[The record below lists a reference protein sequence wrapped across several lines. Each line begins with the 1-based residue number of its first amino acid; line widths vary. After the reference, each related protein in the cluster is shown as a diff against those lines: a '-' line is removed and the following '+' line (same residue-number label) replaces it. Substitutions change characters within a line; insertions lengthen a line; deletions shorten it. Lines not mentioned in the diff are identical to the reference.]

1 MKKYFQFSG
10 TINGTTYLLRLL
22 FTMLMSIPLLV
33 ISMMGLGTAVFG
45 YLGYDLEEAATFGPQ
60 EQQEM
65 GEKLGMAMVE
75 NPSEVMSGL
84 ISNISA
90 GIIIAFIVFLIPVIW
105 FYWATCY
112 KRISTLFPSTAF
124 KVFIGFIVIEAIL
137 DILPIALGGS
147 TMTAFSAIVGLG
159 IFIFLLSKNSTI
171 ANHHD
176 IHHHPT
182 QHLYVETIET

>member
-1 MKKYFQFSG
+1 MKKFFQFSG

-22 FTMLMSIPLLV
+22 FTILMSIPLLV
-33 ISMMGLGTAVFG
+33 ISMTGLGTAVFG

-84 ISNISA
+84 ISNISG
-90 GIIIAFIVFLIPVIW
+90 GIIIAFIVFLIPVVW

-112 KRISTLFPSTAF
+112 KRISALFPSTAF
-124 KVFIGFIVIEAIL
+124 KVFIGFIVIEAVL
-137 DILPIALGGS
+137 DILPIAIGGP
-147 TMTAFSAIVGLG
+147 TITAFSALVGLG

-171 ANHHD
+171 GEHD
-176 IHHHPT
+176 G
-182 QHLYVETIET
+182 

>member
-33 ISMMGLGTAVFG
+33 IAMMGLGTAVFG

-112 KRISTLFPSTAF
+112 KRISALFPSTAF
-124 KVFIGFIVIEAIL
+124 KVFIGFIVIEAVL
-137 DILPIALGGS
+137 DILPIAIGGS
-147 TMTAFSAIVGLG
+147 TVTAFSAIVGLG

-171 ANHHD
+171 GEHD
-176 IHHHPT
+176 G
-182 QHLYVETIET
+182 

>member
-1 MKKYFQFSG
+1 MKKFFQFSG

-33 ISMMGLGTAVFG
+33 ISIMGLGTAVFG

-75 NPSEVMSGL
+75 NPTEVMSGL

-112 KRISTLFPSTAF
+112 KRISALFPSTAF
-124 KVFIGFIVIEAIL
+124 KVFIGFIVIEAVL
-137 DILPIALGGS
+137 DILPIAVGGP
-147 TMTAFSAIVGLG
+147 TITTFSALVGLG

-171 ANHHD
+171 GEHD
-176 IHHHPT
+176 G
-182 QHLYVETIET
+182 

>member
-90 GIIIAFIVFLIPVIW
+90 GIIIAFIVFLIPVVW

-112 KRISTLFPSTAF
+112 KRISALFPSTAF
-124 KVFIGFIVIEAIL
+124 KVFIGFIVIEAVL
-137 DILPIALGGS
+137 DILPIAVGGS
-147 TMTAFSAIVGLG
+147 TITAFSAIVGLG

-171 ANHHD
+171 GEHD
-176 IHHHPT
+176 G
-182 QHLYVETIET
+182 

>member
-1 MKKYFQFSG
+1 MKKFFQFSG

-22 FTMLMSIPLLV
+22 ITILMSIPLLV

-90 GIIIAFIVFLIPVIW
+90 GIIIAFIVFLIPVVW

-112 KRISTLFPSTAF
+112 KRISALFPSTAF
-124 KVFIGFIVIEAIL
+124 KVFIGFVLIEAVL
-137 DILPIALGGS
+137 DILPIAVGGS
-147 TMTAFSAIVGLG
+147 TITAFSAIVGLG

-171 ANHHD
+171 GEHD
-176 IHHHPT
+176 G
-182 QHLYVETIET
+182 

>member
-1 MKKYFQFSG
+1 MKKFFQFSG

-22 FTMLMSIPLLV
+22 FTILMSIPLLV

-90 GIIIAFIVFLIPVIW
+90 GIIIAFIVFLIPVVW

-112 KRISTLFPSTAF
+112 KRISALFPSTAF

-171 ANHHD
+171 GEHD
-176 IHHHPT
+176 G
-182 QHLYVETIET
+182 

>member
-1 MKKYFQFSG
+1 MKKFFQFSG

-90 GIIIAFIVFLIPVIW
+90 GIIIAFIVFLIPVVW

-112 KRISTLFPSTAF
+112 KRISALFPSTAF
-124 KVFIGFIVIEAIL
+124 KVFIGFIVIEAVL
-137 DILPIALGGS
+137 DILPIAVGGS
-147 TMTAFSAIVGLG
+147 TVTAFSAIVGLG

-171 ANHHD
+171 GEHD
-176 IHHHPT
+176 G
-182 QHLYVETIET
+182 

>member
-1 MKKYFQFSG
+1 MKKFFQFSG

-22 FTMLMSIPLLV
+22 FTILMSIPLLV

-84 ISNISA
+84 ISNISG
-90 GIIIAFIVFLIPVIW
+90 GIIIAFIVFLIPVVW

-112 KRISTLFPSTAF
+112 KRISALFPSTAF
-124 KVFIGFIVIEAIL
+124 KVFIGFIVIEAVL
-137 DILPIALGGS
+137 DILPIAIGGS
-147 TMTAFSAIVGLG
+147 AVTAFSAIVGLG

-171 ANHHD
+171 GEHD
-176 IHHHPT
+176 G
-182 QHLYVETIET
+182 

>member
-1 MKKYFQFSG
+1 MKKFFQFSG

-33 ISMMGLGTAVFG
+33 ISIIGLSTAVFG

-84 ISNISA
+84 ISNISG
-90 GIIIAFIVFLIPVIW
+90 GIIIAFIVFLIPVVW

-112 KRISTLFPSTAF
+112 KRISALFPSTAF
-124 KVFIGFIVIEAIL
+124 KVFIGFIVIEAVL
-137 DILPIALGGS
+137 DILPIAIGGS
-147 TMTAFSAIVGLG
+147 TVTAFSAIVGLG

-171 ANHHD
+171 GEHD
-176 IHHHPT
+176 G
-182 QHLYVETIET
+182 

>member
-1 MKKYFQFSG
+1 MKKFFQFSG

-33 ISMMGLGTAVFG
+33 ISTIGLSTAVFG

-84 ISNISA
+84 ISNISG
-90 GIIIAFIVFLIPVIW
+90 GIIIAFIVFLIPVVW

-112 KRISTLFPSTAF
+112 KRISALFPSTAF
-124 KVFIGFIVIEAIL
+124 KVFIGFIVIESVL
-137 DILPIALGGS
+137 DILPIAVGGS
-147 TMTAFSAIVGLG
+147 TVTAFSAIVGLG

-171 ANHHD
+171 GEHD
-176 IHHHPT
+176 G
-182 QHLYVETIET
+182 

>member
-1 MKKYFQFSG
+1 MKKFFQFSG

-22 FTMLMSIPLLV
+22 FTILMSIPLLV

-90 GIIIAFIVFLIPVIW
+90 GIIIAFIVFLIPVVW

-112 KRISTLFPSTAF
+112 KRISALFPSTAF
-124 KVFIGFIVIEAIL
+124 KVFIGFIVIEAVL
-137 DILPIALGGS
+137 DILPIAIGGS
-147 TMTAFSAIVGLG
+147 TVTAFSAIVGLG
-159 IFIFLLSKNSTI
+159 IFIFLLTKNSTI
-171 ANHHD
+171 GEHD
-176 IHHHPT
+176 G
-182 QHLYVETIET
+182 

>member
-112 KRISTLFPSTAF
+112 KRISALFPSTAF
-124 KVFIGFIVIEAIL
+124 KVFIGFIVIEAVL
-137 DILPIALGGS
+137 DILPIAIGGS
-147 TMTAFSAIVGLG
+147 TITVFSAIVGLG

-171 ANHHD
+171 GEHD
-176 IHHHPT
+176 G
-182 QHLYVETIET
+182 

>member
-112 KRISTLFPSTAF
+112 KRISALFPSTAF

-171 ANHHD
+171 GEHD
-176 IHHHPT
+176 G
-182 QHLYVETIET
+182 

>member
-84 ISNISA
+84 ISKISA

-112 KRISTLFPSTAF
+112 KRISALFPSTAF
-124 KVFIGFIVIEAIL
+124 KVFIGFIVIEAVL
-137 DILPIALGGS
+137 DILPIAIGGS
-147 TMTAFSAIVGLG
+147 MVTAFSAIVGLG

-171 ANHHD
+171 GEHD
-176 IHHHPT
+176 G
-182 QHLYVETIET
+182 

>member
-1 MKKYFQFSG
+1 MKKFFQFSG

-22 FTMLMSIPLLV
+22 FTILMSIPLLV
-33 ISMMGLGTAVFG
+33 ISMMGLSTAVFG

-75 NPSEVMSGL
+75 NPSEMMSGL
-84 ISNISA
+84 ISNISG
-90 GIIIAFIVFLIPVIW
+90 GIIIAFIVFLIPVVW

-112 KRISTLFPSTAF
+112 KRISALFPSTAF
-124 KVFIGFIVIEAIL
+124 KVFIGFIVIEAVL
-137 DILPIALGGS
+137 DILPIAVGGS
-147 TMTAFSAIVGLG
+147 TITAFSAIVGLG

-171 ANHHD
+171 GEHD
-176 IHHHPT
+176 G
-182 QHLYVETIET
+182 

>member
-75 NPSEVMSGL
+75 NPSEVISGL

-112 KRISTLFPSTAF
+112 KRISALFPSTAF

-137 DILPIALGGS
+137 DILPIAVGGS
-147 TMTAFSAIVGLG
+147 TITVFSAIVGLG

-171 ANHHD
+171 GEHD
-176 IHHHPT
+176 G
-182 QHLYVETIET
+182 

>member
-33 ISMMGLGTAVFG
+33 ISMMGLATAIFG

-84 ISNISA
+84 ISNISG
-90 GIIIAFIVFLIPVIW
+90 GIIIAFIVFLIPVVW

-112 KRISTLFPSTAF
+112 KRISALFPSTAF
-124 KVFIGFIVIEAIL
+124 KVFIGFIVIEAVL
-137 DILPIALGGS
+137 DILPIAIGGS
-147 TMTAFSAIVGLG
+147 TVTAFSAIVGLG

-171 ANHHD
+171 GEHD
-176 IHHHPT
+176 G
-182 QHLYVETIET
+182 

>member
-33 ISMMGLGTAVFG
+33 ISMMGVGTAVFG

-112 KRISTLFPSTAF
+112 KRISALFPSTAF

-171 ANHHD
+171 GEHD
-176 IHHHPT
+176 G
-182 QHLYVETIET
+182 

>member
-75 NPSEVMSGL
+75 NPTEVMSGL
-84 ISNISA
+84 ISNISG
-90 GIIIAFIVFLIPVIW
+90 GIIIAFIVFLIPVVW

-112 KRISTLFPSTAF
+112 KRISALFPSTAF

-137 DILPIALGGS
+137 DILPIAVGGS
-147 TMTAFSAIVGLG
+147 TITAFSAIVGLG

-171 ANHHD
+171 GEHD
-176 IHHHPT
+176 G
-182 QHLYVETIET
+182 

>member
-1 MKKYFQFSG
+1 MKKFFQFRG

-22 FTMLMSIPLLV
+22 FTILMSIPLLV
-33 ISMMGLGTAVFG
+33 ISLTGLGTAVFG

-65 GEKLGMAMVE
+65 GEKLGMAIVE

-84 ISNISA
+84 ISNISG
-90 GIIIAFIVFLIPVIW
+90 GIIIAFIVFLVPVVW

-112 KRISTLFPSTAF
+112 KRISALFPSNAF
-124 KVFIGFIVIEAIL
+124 KIFIGFIVIEAVL
-137 DILPIALGGS
+137 DILPIAVGGS
-147 TMTAFSAIVGLG
+147 TITAFSAIVGLG

-171 ANHHD
+171 GEHD
-176 IHHHPT
+176 G
-182 QHLYVETIET
+182 

>member
-1 MKKYFQFSG
+1 MKKFFQFSG

-22 FTMLMSIPLLV
+22 FTILMSIPLLV
-33 ISMMGLGTAVFG
+33 ISIMGFSTAVFG
-45 YLGYDLEEAATFGPQ
+45 YLGYALKEAATFGPQ

-84 ISNISA
+84 ISNISG

-112 KRISTLFPSTAF
+112 KRISALFPSTAL
-124 KVFIGFIVIEAIL
+124 KVFIGFIVIEAVL
-137 DILPIALGGS
+137 DILPIAVGGS
-147 TMTAFSAIVGLG
+147 TITAFSAIVGLG

-171 ANHHD
+171 GEHD
-176 IHHHPT
+176 G
-182 QHLYVETIET
+182 

>member
-1 MKKYFQFSG
+1 MKKFFQFSG

-33 ISMMGLGTAVFG
+33 ISIMGLSTAVFG

-84 ISNISA
+84 ISNISG
-90 GIIIAFIVFLIPVIW
+90 GIIIAFIVFLIPVVW

-112 KRISTLFPSTAF
+112 KRISALFPSTAF
-124 KVFIGFIVIEAIL
+124 KVFIGFIVIEAVL
-137 DILPIALGGS
+137 DILPIAIGGP
-147 TMTAFSAIVGLG
+147 TITAFSALVGLG

-171 ANHHD
+171 GEHD
-176 IHHHPT
+176 G
-182 QHLYVETIET
+182 

>member
-10 TINGTTYLLRLL
+10 SINGTTYLLRLL
-22 FTMLMSIPLLV
+22 FTILMSIPLLI

-75 NPSEVMSGL
+75 NPNEVMTGL
-84 ISNISA
+84 ISNVSS

-112 KRISTLFPSTAF
+112 KRISALFPSYAF
-124 KVFIGFIVIEAIL
+124 KIFIGFIIVEALL
-137 DILPIALGGS
+137 DILPIAIGG
-147 TMTAFSAIVGLG
+147 TAIGVISFVVGFG
-159 IFIFLLSKNSTI
+159 IFIYLLSKNSTVVE
-171 ANHHD
+171 HD
-176 IHHHPT
+176 G
-182 QHLYVETIET
+182 

>member
-84 ISNISA
+84 ISNISG
-90 GIIIAFIVFLIPVIW
+90 GIIIAFIVFLIPVVW
-105 FYWATCY
+105 FYWSTCY
-112 KRISTLFPSTAF
+112 KRISALFPSTAF

-159 IFIFLLSKNSTI
+159 IFIFLLRKNSTI
-171 ANHHD
+171 GEHD
-176 IHHHPT
+176 G
-182 QHLYVETIET
+182 

>member
-22 FTMLMSIPLLV
+22 FTILMSIPLMV
-33 ISMMGLGTAVFG
+33 ISVIGLGTAVFG
-45 YLGYDLEEAATFGPQ
+45 YLGYDMEEAATFGPQ

-84 ISNISA
+84 ISNISG
-90 GIIIAFIVFLIPVIW
+90 GIIIAFIVFFIPVVW

-112 KRISTLFPSTAF
+112 KRISALFPSTAF
-124 KVFIGFIVIEAIL
+124 KVFIGFIVIEAVL
-137 DILPIALGGS
+137 DILPIAVGGS
-147 TMTAFSAIVGLG
+147 TITAFSAIVGLG

-171 ANHHD
+171 GEHD
-176 IHHHPT
+176 G
-182 QHLYVETIET
+182 

>member
-84 ISNISA
+84 ISNISG

-112 KRISTLFPSTAF
+112 KRISALFPSTAF

-137 DILPIALGGS
+137 DILPIAVGES
-147 TMTAFSAIVGLG
+147 TITAFSAIVGLG

-171 ANHHD
+171 GEHD
-176 IHHHPT
+176 G
-182 QHLYVETIET
+182 

>member
-1 MKKYFQFSG
+1 MKKFFQFSG

-22 FTMLMSIPLLV
+22 FTILMSIPLLV

-75 NPSEVMSGL
+75 NPTEVMSGL
-84 ISNISA
+84 ISNISG
-90 GIIIAFIVFLIPVIW
+90 GIIIAFIVFLIPVVW

-112 KRISTLFPSTAF
+112 KRISALFPSTAF
-124 KVFIGFIVIEAIL
+124 KVFIGFIVIEAVL
-137 DILPIALGGS
+137 DILPIAVGGP
-147 TMTAFSAIVGLG
+147 TITAFSALVGLG

-171 ANHHD
+171 GEHD
-176 IHHHPT
+176 G
-182 QHLYVETIET
+182 

>member
-1 MKKYFQFSG
+1 MKKFFQFSG

-22 FTMLMSIPLLV
+22 FTMLMSIPLLA

-84 ISNISA
+84 ISNISG
-90 GIIIAFIVFLIPVIW
+90 GIIIAFIVFLIPVVW

-112 KRISTLFPSTAF
+112 KRISALFPSTAF
-124 KVFIGFIVIEAIL
+124 KVFIGFIVIEAVL
-137 DILPIALGGS
+137 DILPIAIGGS
-147 TMTAFSAIVGLG
+147 TVTAFSAIVGLG

-171 ANHHD
+171 GEHD
-176 IHHHPT
+176 G
-182 QHLYVETIET
+182 

>member
-1 MKKYFQFSG
+1 MKKFFQFSG

-22 FTMLMSIPLLV
+22 FTILMSIPLFF
-33 ISMMGLGTAVFG
+33 ISLYGASLAVFG
-45 YLGYDLEEAATFGPQ
+45 YLGYSMEDAATFGPQ

-84 ISNISA
+84 ISNISG
-90 GIIIAFIVFLIPVIW
+90 GIIIAFIVFLIPVVW

-112 KRISTLFPSTAF
+112 KRISALFPSTAF
-124 KVFIGFIVIEAIL
+124 KVFIGFIVIEAVL
-137 DILPIALGGS
+137 DILPIAVGGS
-147 TMTAFSAIVGLG
+147 TVAAFSAIVGLG

-171 ANHHD
+171 GEHD
-176 IHHHPT
+176 G
-182 QHLYVETIET
+182 

>member
-1 MKKYFQFSG
+1 MIKYFQFSG

-33 ISMMGLGTAVFG
+33 ISIMGLGTAVFG

-84 ISNISA
+84 ISNINA
-90 GIIIAFIVFLIPVIW
+90 GIIIAFIVCLIPVIW

-112 KRISTLFPSTAF
+112 KRISALFPSTAF

-171 ANHHD
+171 GEHD
-176 IHHHPT
+176 G
-182 QHLYVETIET
+182 

>member
-112 KRISTLFPSTAF
+112 KRISALFPSTAF
-124 KVFIGFIVIEAIL
+124 KVFIGFIVIEAIM
-137 DILPIALGGS
+137 DILPIAVGGS
-147 TMTAFSAIVGLG
+147 TITAFSAIVGLG

-171 ANHHD
+171 GEHD
-176 IHHHPT
+176 G
-182 QHLYVETIET
+182 

>member
-84 ISNISA
+84 ISNISG

-112 KRISTLFPSTAF
+112 KRISALFPSTAF
-124 KVFIGFIVIEAIL
+124 KVFIGFIVIEAVL
-137 DILPIALGGS
+137 DILPIAIGGS
-147 TMTAFSAIVGLG
+147 TVTAFSAIVGLG

-171 ANHHD
+171 GEHD
-176 IHHHPT
+176 G
-182 QHLYVETIET
+182 

>member
-1 MKKYFQFSG
+1 MKKFFQFSG

-112 KRISTLFPSTAF
+112 KRISALFPSTAF
-124 KVFIGFIVIEAIL
+124 KVFIGFVLIEAVL
-137 DILPIALGGS
+137 DILPIAVGGS

-171 ANHHD
+171 GEHD
-176 IHHHPT
+176 G
-182 QHLYVETIET
+182 

>member
-45 YLGYDLEEAATFGPQ
+45 YLGYDLEEAATLGPQ

-112 KRISTLFPSTAF
+112 KRISALFPSTAF
-124 KVFIGFIVIEAIL
+124 KVFIGFIVIEAIM
-137 DILPIALGGS
+137 DILPIAVGGS
-147 TMTAFSAIVGLG
+147 TITAFSAIVGLG

-171 ANHHD
+171 GEHD
-176 IHHHPT
+176 G
-182 QHLYVETIET
+182 

>member
-1 MKKYFQFSG
+1 MKKFFQFSG

-22 FTMLMSIPLLV
+22 FTILMSIPLLV

-75 NPSEVMSGL
+75 NPTEVMSGL
-84 ISNISA
+84 ISNISG
-90 GIIIAFIVFLIPVIW
+90 GIIIAFIVFLIPVVW

-112 KRISTLFPSTAF
+112 KRISALFPSTAF
-124 KVFIGFIVIEAIL
+124 KVFIGFIVIEAVL
-137 DILPIALGGS
+137 DILPIAVGGS
-147 TMTAFSAIVGLG
+147 TVTAFSAIVGLG

-171 ANHHD
+171 GEHD
-176 IHHHPT
+176 G
-182 QHLYVETIET
+182 

>member
-112 KRISTLFPSTAF
+112 KRISALFPSTAF
-124 KVFIGFIVIEAIL
+124 KVFIGFIVIEALL

-171 ANHHD
+171 GEHD
-176 IHHHPT
+176 G
-182 QHLYVETIET
+182 

>member
-22 FTMLMSIPLLV
+22 LQCLCLSLSFLFPIWGEL
-33 ISMMGLGTAVFG
+33 AVFG
-45 YLGYDLEEAATFGPQ
+45 YLGYSMEDAATFGPQ

-90 GIIIAFIVFLIPVIW
+90 GIIIAFIVFLIPVVW

-112 KRISTLFPSTAF
+112 KRISALFPSTAF
-124 KVFIGFIVIEAIL
+124 KVFIGFIVIEAVL
-137 DILPIALGGS
+137 DILPIAIGGS
-147 TMTAFSAIVGLG
+147 TVTAFSAIVGLG

-171 ANHHD
+171 GEHD
-176 IHHHPT
+176 G
-182 QHLYVETIET
+182 

>member
-1 MKKYFQFSG
+1 MKKFFQFSG

-22 FTMLMSIPLLV
+22 FTILMSIPLLV

-84 ISNISA
+84 FSNISG
-90 GIIIAFIVFLIPVIW
+90 GIIIAFIVFLIPVVW

-112 KRISTLFPSTAF
+112 KRISALFPSTAF
-124 KVFIGFIVIEAIL
+124 KVFIAFIVIEAVL
-137 DILPIALGGS
+137 DILPIAVGGS
-147 TMTAFSAIVGLG
+147 TVTAFSAIVGLG

-171 ANHHD
+171 GEHD
-176 IHHHPT
+176 G
-182 QHLYVETIET
+182 

>member
-1 MKKYFQFSG
+1 MKKFFQFSG

-22 FTMLMSIPLLV
+22 FTILMSIPLFF
-33 ISMMGLGTAVFG
+33 ISLYGASLAVLG
-45 YLGYDLEEAATFGPQ
+45 YLGYSMEDAATFGPQ

-90 GIIIAFIVFLIPVIW
+90 GIIIAFIVFLIPVVW

-112 KRISTLFPSTAF
+112 KRISALFPSTAF
-124 KVFIGFIVIEAIL
+124 KVFIGFIVIEAVL
-137 DILPIALGGS
+137 DILPIAIGGS
-147 TMTAFSAIVGLG
+147 TVTAFSAIVGLG

-171 ANHHD
+171 GEHD
-176 IHHHPT
+176 G
-182 QHLYVETIET
+182 